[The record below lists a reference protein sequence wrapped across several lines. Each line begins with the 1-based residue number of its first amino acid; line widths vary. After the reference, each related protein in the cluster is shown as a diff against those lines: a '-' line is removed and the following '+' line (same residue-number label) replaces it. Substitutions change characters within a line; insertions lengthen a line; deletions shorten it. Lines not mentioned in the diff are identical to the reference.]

1 MKEIFTA
8 NSKSKAGKIIFYTF
22 EIAALVV
29 GVLSLI
35 LSIYTAAIYGGGA
48 GFMSF
53 LSGLATLAFDVL
65 VLFGIG
71 KIIDLK
77 MAKKD
82 SKEETKKDKSEE

>member
-1 MKEIFTA
+1 MKELFTA
-8 NSKSKAGKIIFYTF
+8 TSKNKTGKTLFYIF

-29 GVLSLI
+29 GVIMLI
-35 LSIYTAAIYGGGA
+35 INIYSAAIYGGSA
-48 GFMSF
+48 GFMAF
-53 LSGLATLAFDVL
+53 LSGLASLAFDVL

-82 SKEETKKDKSEE
+82 AKEQKEENKTQE